1 MTASSRVNYGSD
13 IWAKALERTGR
24 RPYGITP
31 FATSLK
37 LSMQGKRDSLWRDS
51 TFRSLVYRSRQRPP
65 GQYLPGCQSVPFTG
79 IIFPNCNSAG
89 CGRPL
94 SLYRLHSIHFPPTTS
109 ITRITTIPPRFS
121 PGKVIAYKK
130 RAATNGSFLFSCTI
144 RTKNSSGVQG
154 FWTTINLPST
164 TTK

>member
-1 MTASSRVNYGSD
+1 MTANSRVNYGSD

-51 TFRSLVYRSRQRPP
+51 TFRSLFIDPDSVRQANTYRDAKR
-65 GQYLPGCQSVPFTG
+65 T
-79 IIFPNCNSAG
+79 
-89 CGRPL
+89 
-94 SLYRLHSIHFPPTTS
+94 LYRDNFSELQQRWMREASLVSSPFDTLPTHNKYYTNYYNPTPIS
-109 ITRITTIPPRFS
+109 F
-121 PGKVIAYKK
+121 GKVIAYKK
-130 RAATNGSFLFSCTI
+130 GCNKRELSFSCTI